1 MFFPHAKPQSFKAF
15 LSDLASLCELERKIT
30 LYNSCSKNM
39 KILTIVGARPQFVKA
54 APVSK
59 ALRAVG
65 HEEFLVHTGQH
76 YDPQMSQI
84 FFDEMGIP
92 EPNINLEVGSGQHGW
107 QTAQMLMGI
116 EKLLLEEKPDT
127 ILLYGDTN
135 STLAGSLA
143 AVKLHIPIA
152 HVEAGLRSFN
162 RKMPEEHNR
171 VLTDHASDFLFC
183 PTEISAQHL
192 ANEGITKGVHIVGD
206 VMYDAVLGFTELAE
220 KKSTLLDT
228 LHIAPN
234 DYLLA
239 TVHRPANTDNAK
251 NLRAI
256 FEAFRELDENIIFP
270 VHPRTR
276 GKIADLIDDVAKF
289 TPKLKLIAPV
299 GYLDM
304 LSLAKNAKTILTDS
318 GGLQKEAYWLATP
331 CVTLRAETEWVETVN
346 VGWNMLVGADKKK
359 ILIAV
364 TDKKTQKERPSIYG
378 DGHAAEKIVAI
389 LG

>member
-1 MFFPHAKPQSFKAF
+1 
-15 LSDLASLCELERKIT
+15 
-30 LYNSCSKNM
+30 M
-39 KILTIVGARPQFVKA
+39 KILTIIGARPQFVKA

-59 ALRAVG
+59 ALQRAG

-76 YDPQMSQI
+76 YDPKMSQI

-92 EPNINLEVGSGQHGW
+92 APNINLEVGSGNHGW

-116 EKLLLEEKPDT
+116 ENLLITEKPDW
-127 ILLYGDTN
+127 ILVYGDTN

-162 RKMPEEHNR
+162 RRMPEEHNR
-171 VLTDHASDFLFC
+171 ILTDHASDLLFC
-183 PTEISAQHL
+183 PTQTAATHL

-206 VMYDAVLGFTELAE
+206 VMYDAVLGFTGLAE
-220 KKSTLLDT
+220 QNSTLLKNMR
-228 LHIAPN
+228 IAPN
-234 DYLLA
+234 NYFLA
-239 TVHRPANTDNAK
+239 TVHRPANTDNPE
-251 NLRAI
+251 NLMAI

-276 GKIADLIDDVAKF
+276 GKIADLIKNIEEFA
-289 TPKLKLIAPV
+289 PKLKLIEPV

-318 GGLQKEAYWLATP
+318 GGLQKEAYWLETP
-331 CVTLRAETEWVETVN
+331 CITLREETEWVETVDA
-346 VGWNMLVGADKKK
+346 GWNTLVGANKEK
-359 ILIAV
+359 ILSAIIQW
-364 TDKKTQKERPSIYG
+364 TMPYERPSIFGNG
-378 DGHAAEKIVAI
+378 DAAKKIAHT
-389 LG
+389 LK

>member
-1 MFFPHAKPQSFKAF
+1 
-15 LSDLASLCELERKIT
+15 
-30 LYNSCSKNM
+30 M
-39 KILTIVGARPQFVKA
+39 KILTVIGARPQFVKA

-59 ALRAVG
+59 ALNSAG

-92 EPNINLEVGSGQHGW
+92 EPNINLEVGSGKHGW

-116 EKLLLEEKPDT
+116 EELLLEEKPDY

-143 AVKLHIPIA
+143 AVKLHISIA

-171 VLTDHASDFLFC
+171 VLTDHASDLLFC
-183 PTEISAQHL
+183 PTEVSARHL
-192 ANEGITKGVHIVGD
+192 ANEGIIKGVHIVGD
-206 VMYDAVLGFTELAE
+206 VMYDAVLAFSALSE

-228 LHIAPN
+228 LNIIPN
-234 DYLLA
+234 NYLLA
-239 TVHRPANTDNAK
+239 TVHRPANTDNAE

-276 GKIADLIDDVAKF
+276 GKITDLIEDVEKF
-289 TPKLKLIAPV
+289 APKINLIEPV
-299 GYLDM
+299 GYLNM

-318 GGLQKEAYWLATP
+318 GGLQKEAYWLAIP
-331 CVTLRAETEWVETVN
+331 CVTLRPETEWVETVN
-346 VGWNMLVGADKKK
+346 VGWNTLVGANKKK
-359 ILIAV
+359 ILSAV
-364 TDKKTQKERPSIYG
+364 NNKTMPKERPSIYG
-378 DGHAAEKIVAI
+378 DGHAAEKIAKI

>member
-1 MFFPHAKPQSFKAF
+1 
-15 LSDLASLCELERKIT
+15 
-30 LYNSCSKNM
+30 M
-39 KILTIVGARPQFVKA
+39 KILTVIGARPQFVKA

-59 ALRAVG
+59 ALRAAG

-92 EPNINLEVGSGQHGW
+92 EPNVNLKVGSGQHGW

-116 EKLLLEEKPDT
+116 EKLLIEEKPDY

-143 AVKLHIPIA
+143 AVKLHIPIV

-171 VLTDHASDFLFC
+171 VLTDHASDLLFC
-183 PTEISAQHL
+183 PTKVAAKHL

-206 VMYDAVLGFTELAE
+206 VMYDAVLGFIELSE
-220 KKSTLLDT
+220 SKSTLLKT
-228 LHIAPN
+228 LNIAPN
-234 DYLLA
+234 DYYLT
-239 TVHRPANTDNAK
+239 TVHRPANTDNSK
-251 NLRAI
+251 NLMAI
-256 FEAFRELDENIIFP
+256 FEAFRRLDESIIFP
-270 VHPRTR
+270 VHPRMR
-276 GKIADLIDDVAKF
+276 GKIAGLIDNIEEFA
-289 TPKLKLIAPV
+289 PKLKLIKPV

-318 GGLQKEAYWLATP
+318 GGLQKEAYWLETP
-331 CVTLRAETEWVETVN
+331 CITLREETEWVETVEI
-346 VGWNMLVGADKKK
+346 GWNTLVGANKDK
-359 ILIAV
+359 ILSAANNLN
-364 TDKKTQKERPSIYG
+364 TPKEKPSIYG
-378 DGHAAEKIVAI
+378 DGHAAERIVKI
-389 LG
+389 LGK

>member
-1 MFFPHAKPQSFKAF
+1 
-15 LSDLASLCELERKIT
+15 
-30 LYNSCSKNM
+30 M
-39 KILTIVGARPQFVKA
+39 KILTVIGARPQFVKA

-59 ALRAVG
+59 VLRAAG

-116 EKLLLEEKPDT
+116 EKLLLEEKPDY

-162 RKMPEEHNR
+162 RRMPEEHNR
-171 VLTDHASDFLFC
+171 VLTDHASDLLFC
-183 PTEISAQHL
+183 PTEVSAQHL

-206 VMYDAVLGFTELAE
+206 VMYNAVLGFTERSE
-220 KKSTLLDT
+220 KNSTLLNS
-228 LHIAPN
+228 LNIAPN

-239 TVHRPANTDNAK
+239 TVHRPANTDNVD

-276 GKIADLIDDVAKF
+276 GKIANLIDNMAEF
-289 TPKLKLIAPV
+289 APKLKLIAPV

-304 LSLAKNAKTILTDS
+304 LSLAKNAKTVLTDS

-331 CVTLRAETEWVETVN
+331 CVTLRSETEWVETVN
-346 VGWNMLVGADKKK
+346 IGWNTLVGADKKK
-359 ILIAV
+359 ILVAV
-364 TDKKTQKERPSIYG
+364 NDKKTPKERPSIYG
-378 DGHAAEKIVAI
+378 DGHAAEKIAKI
-389 LG
+389 LE